1 MQMKK
6 TGEFLSGKDR
16 ESIPNFAFKAM
27 TLVMKLM
34 DLLGRH
40 SQKNFKT
47 LELKPGQTVIDYG
60 CGPARYIEFASN
72 AVGDNGRVIAVDI
85 HPLAIAKVKEKI
97 GKYNL
102 SNVQAVQ
109 AENYTTPID
118 KETAD
123 VVYALDMFHMVE
135 QPDPFLKEL
144 SRLAK
149 RDGTIIIEDGHQP
162 RAQTIEKIKKSGLL
176 KIVRETNSHVKCMKI
191 I

>member
-176 KIVRETNSHVKCMKI
+176 KIVRETSSHVKCMKI